1 MTDRQVSWPAAAP
14 PPPGY
19 LPPRDPQPRDLP
31 HAPPM
36 FAALPPRPVY
46 REPHPVSAGPVISGL
61 AATAGWFVLFGSLGS
76 DLGSYAWWT
85 IGAALVAWAVSV
97 VLALLGDRGVAVGVA
112 IASSLGLSTALLF
125 VALRWTATQD
135 WPLW

>member
-1 MTDRQVSWPAAAP
+1 MADRQVSWPVAAP

-19 LPPRDPQPRDLP
+19 VPPRDLP
-31 HAPPM
+31 QPAPLLSG
-36 FAALPPRPVY
+36 LPPRPVY

-61 AATAGWFVLFGSLGS
+61 AATTVWFVLFGSLGS

-85 IGAALVAWAVSV
+85 IGAALVAWAVAV

-112 IASSLGLSTALLF
+112 AASGVGLSIALLV
-125 VALRWTATQD
+125 VALRWIATQD